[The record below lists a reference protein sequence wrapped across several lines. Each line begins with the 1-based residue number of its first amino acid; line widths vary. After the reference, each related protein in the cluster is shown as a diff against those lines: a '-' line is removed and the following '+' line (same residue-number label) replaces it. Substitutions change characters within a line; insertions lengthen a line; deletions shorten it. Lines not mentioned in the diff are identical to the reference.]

1 MSDQT
6 QATKPST
13 RSGWKSALPLL
24 AFLALAGLFVLRL
37 QSGDHSA
44 LPSPLI
50 GQPAPAFKLGPLA
63 GADRPGLSDAD
74 LRQGKTTLINFFA
87 SWCGPCRVEHPTLMK
102 ISADET
108 LKAMGVQL
116 VGINYKDA
124 PANALQLLSADGN
137 PFAAIGEDLN
147 GRVGIDWGTDRRSRN
162 LYRSRRR
169 DHRLQIY
176 RADHRAGAQGNHP
189 AGNRKIPAL
198 RADAACPISQT
209 PNP

>member
-102 ISADET
+102 ISADQT

-147 GRVGIDWGTDRRSRN
+147 GRVGIDWGTTGVPETFIVRGDGTIAFK
-162 LYRSRRR
+162 YTGP
-169 DHRLQIY
+169 ITE
-176 RADHRAGAQGNHP
+176 RALKETILP
-189 AGNRKIPAL
+189 EIEKSL
-198 RADAACPISQT
+198 R
-209 PNP
+209 

>member
-1 MSDQT
+1 VSDQT

-13 RSGWKSALPLL
+13 RAGWKSALPLL

-102 ISADET
+102 ISADGM

-137 PFAAIGEDLN
+137 PFAAIGEDLD
-147 GRVGIDWGTDRRSRN
+147 GRVGIDWGTTGVPETFIVRGDGT
-162 LYRSRRR
+162 
-169 DHRLQIY
+169 IAFKFTGPITE
-176 RADHRAGAQGNHP
+176 RALKETILP
-189 AGNRKIPAL
+189 EIEKSL
-198 RADAACPISQT
+198 R
-209 PNP
+209 